1 MKILLADDHPL
12 MREGVRHVLAQLS
25 KHVEI
30 VDAHDYP
37 SLFSQTEHH
46 PDLDMALVDLSMPG
60 FTGVQGVTE
69 FRTRFPE
76 IPLVVLSA
84 SESHYDIKRVLDAGA
99 LGFITKS
106 SSPAVMVS
114 ALQLVLA
121 GGIYVP
127 PLIVEPDS
135 GLHGQ
140 QDTAAFAALRHTGLT
155 TRQMEVLRLLVQGHQ
170 NKVIARTL
178 DLSEGTVKIHVAAI
192 FRALN
197 VNNRTEAVLA
207 AQRLGINLDSGH

>member
-12 MREGVRHVLAQLS
+12 MREGVCHVLAQLS

-30 VDAHDYP
+30 VEAHDYP
-37 SLFSQTEHH
+37 TLFSQAEHH
-46 PDLDMALVDLSMPG
+46 PDLDMALVDLNMPG
-60 FTGVQGVTE
+60 LTGVQGVVE

-84 SESHYDIKRVLDAGA
+84 SESHSDIKRVLDAGA
-99 LGFITKS
+99 LGFITKAS
-106 SSPAVMVS
+106 PPAVMVS

-127 PLIVEPDS
+127 SLMVEPDS

-140 QDTAAFAALRHTGLT
+140 DAAAFGALRHSGLT
-155 TRQMEVLRLLVQGHQ
+155 TRQMEVLRLLVQGNQ
-170 NKVIARTL
+170 NKVIARAL

-207 AQRLGINLDSGH
+207 AQHLGIDLDSGR

>member
-1 MKILLADDHPL
+1 
-12 MREGVRHVLAQLS
+12 
-25 KHVEI
+25 
-30 VDAHDYP
+30 
-37 SLFSQTEHH
+37 
-46 PDLDMALVDLSMPG
+46 
-60 FTGVQGVTE
+60 
-69 FRTRFPE
+69 
-76 IPLVVLSA
+76 
-84 SESHYDIKRVLDAGA
+84 
-99 LGFITKS
+99 
-106 SSPAVMVS
+106 MVS

-155 TRQMEVLRLLVQGHQ
+155 TRQMEVLRLLVQGNQ
-170 NKVIARTL
+170 NKVIARAL

>member
-1 MKILLADDHPL
+1 
-12 MREGVRHVLAQLS
+12 
-25 KHVEI
+25 
-30 VDAHDYP
+30 
-37 SLFSQTEHH
+37 
-46 PDLDMALVDLSMPG
+46 MPG

-155 TRQMEVLRLLVQGHQ
+155 TRQMEVLRLLVQGNQ
-170 NKVIARTL
+170 NKVIARAL

>member
-1 MKILLADDHPL
+1 MKFLLADDHPL
-12 MREGVRHVLAQLS
+12 MREGVRSVLAQLNEQ
-25 KHVEI
+25 VEI
-30 VDAHDYP
+30 VEAHDYP
-37 SLFSQTEHH
+37 SLFSQAEQH
-46 PDLDMALVDLSMPG
+46 PDFDLALVDLNMPG
-60 FTGVQGVTE
+60 FIGVQGVAE

-99 LGFITKS
+99 LGYIPKA

-114 ALQLVLA
+114 ALQLILA

-127 PLIVEPDS
+127 SLLVEPDS

-140 QDTAAFAALRHTGLT
+140 DAAAFAALRHSGLT
-155 TRQMEVLRLLVQGHQ
+155 TRQMEVLRLLVQGSQ
-170 NKVIARTL
+170 NKVIARAL

-197 VNNRTEAVLA
+197 VNNRTETVLA
-207 AQRLGINLDSGH
+207 VQRLGIDLDSGR